1 MIHIRNRSLN
11 RFMVCVCGC
20 VYTLCPVSAHTQ
32 SVSLCAFAVFGS
44 VAHKSIKIKITTTTQ
59 CKNVDPMSAHTTQ
72 QSFPVVRTQ
81 THSIDVVH
89 GHDVCAARVNETHIG
104 LSGSFSVDG

>member
-1 MIHIRNRSLN
+1 
-11 RFMVCVCGC
+11 
-20 VYTLCPVSAHTQ
+20 
-32 SVSLCAFAVFGS
+32 
-44 VAHKSIKIKITTTTQ
+44 
-59 CKNVDPMSAHTTQ
+59 MSAHTTQ

>member
-1 MIHIRNRSLN
+1 MIDIRNRSLN
-11 RFMVCVCGC
+11 RLMVYVC

-59 CKNVDPMSAHTTQ
+59 CKNVEPMSAHTNRAPTTQ
-72 QSFPVVRTQ
+72 QSFSVVRTQ
-81 THSIDVVH
+81 THSFDVVH
-89 GHDVCAARVNETHIG
+89 GA
-104 LSGSFSVDG
+104 